1 MIRRKSVGPKAD
13 HDAEAR
19 DSGAHSVDRAADHRN
34 CCRDRLISRAVRTGL
49 STSTEYRLLTTLE
62 KYSFVPFDRTE
73 SKWRVGAQ
81 SFAVRATFTRRRN
94 VVAQATPYLRGLR
107 DQTRETANLA
117 VVDNESIMV
126 LTRVESREIMRSL
139 TKGRRGCAA
148 IVAYGA
154 PGRAVLASY
163 LDQNV
168 SAIIHRHDMPR
179 LTENQSYMPA
189 NCSGRFEPSSRG
201 GYAVNDG
208 EARIRQA
215 LRCCCGLQ

>member
-1 MIRRKSVGPKAD
+1 M
-13 HDAEAR
+13 
-19 DSGAHSVDRAADHRN
+19 
-34 CCRDRLISRAVRTGL
+34 ISRAVRTGL

-94 VVAQATPYLRGLR
+94 VVAQAIPYLRGLR

-126 LTRVESREIMRSL
+126 LTRVESREITRSL

>member
-1 MIRRKSVGPKAD
+1 VIRRKSVGPKAD

-139 TKGRRGCAA
+139 TKGSARLRRDSGLWCPRQGCARQLF
-148 IVAYGA
+148 G
-154 PGRAVLASY
+154 PGRER
-163 LDQNV
+163 D
-168 SAIIHRHDMPR
+168 H
-179 LTENQSYMPA
+179 
-189 NCSGRFEPSSRG
+189 
-201 GYAVNDG
+201 
-208 EARIRQA
+208 
-215 LRCCCGLQ
+215 

>member
-1 MIRRKSVGPKAD
+1 MIR
-13 HDAEAR
+13 
-19 DSGAHSVDRAADHRN
+19 
-34 CCRDRLISRAVRTGL
+34 RAVRTGL

-163 LDQNV
+163 LDQDV
-168 SAIIHRHDMPR
+168 SAIIDRHDMPR

-189 NCSGRFEPSSRG
+189 NC
-201 GYAVNDG
+201 
-208 EARIRQA
+208 
-215 LRCCCGLQ
+215 